1 LYCAV
6 QEDTPRVLAE
16 RERDRLA
23 DDLTGSEQ
31 RFRALVRPSS
41 DVVYRM
47 SPDWR
52 HMRQLHGRE
61 LIEDTTVES
70 SGWIDRYIPREDQ
83 ARVRAAIERAIAR
96 REPFELEHR
105 VLRPDGS
112 TAWTFSRA
120 VPILGE
126 KGEILEWF
134 GAASDVTVRKEA
146 EETLR
151 ASEAALKDAD
161 RRKDEFLAM
170 LAHELR
176 NPL

>member
-1 LYCAV
+1 RHGFWEDTWFTWSYSPIRDEQGKVCGLYCAV

-31 RFRALVRPSS
+31 RFRALVSASS

-61 LIEDTTVES
+61 FIEDTTVES

-126 KGEILEWF
+126 KGEI
-134 GAASDVTVRKEA
+134 
-146 EETLR
+146 
-151 ASEAALKDAD
+151 
-161 RRKDEFLAM
+161 
-170 LAHELR
+170 
-176 NPL
+176 